1 MNVHRVMKRTWVI
14 YVFLLV
20 LLAGIAFFLWEY
32 ATQAQR
38 WVAAMGSPHLY
49 NNSNI
54 GCGTITDRSGT
65 ILLDIS
71 SSRSYAEE
79 VLTRKSTLHWL
90 GDRKGFINASAV
102 SNYADEM
109 AGYDKINGVY
119 AASGEAGHA
128 QLTLS
133 ARVQNT
139 ALEALGNRK
148 GTVAVYNY
156 KTGEIL
162 CAVTSPTFDPDDVP
176 DIAQDDTGAYDGV
189 YLNRFVQSA
198 YVPGSIFKIVTLA
211 AALENIPDIQ
221 DQTFRCYGEIEYGT
235 EAVTCETAHGKQSLR
250 GAFANSC
257 NCAFAQI
264 AEQLGKTNMV
274 NAVKK
279 YAITDALS
287 FDGVTTAQGNYNVVD
302 TAPVTF
308 AWSCIGQ
315 HSNLVNPARFMTYMG
330 AIANGGS
337 AAEPYIMSRVENGKK
352 VTYEADVHKT
362 GNLMSAETAQTLKA
376 YMRHN
381 VEAVYGDWNF
391 PGLSVCAKSGTS
403 QLGGGQKSN
412 AMFAGFV
419 DSEEYPLAF
428 MVVVENGGYG
438 SHTCV
443 PILSKV
449 LGVCK
454 SVLDQE

>member
-1 MNVHRVMKRTWVI
+1 MHRVMKRTWVI
-14 YVFLLV
+14 HVFLLI
-20 LLAGIAFFLWEY
+20 LLVGMGFFLCEY
-32 ATQAQR
+32 MTEAQR
-38 WVAAMGSPHLY
+38 WVAATGSPHLY

-54 GCGTITDRSGT
+54 GCGTITDRSGMV
-65 ILLDIS
+65 LLDIS
-71 SSRSYAEE
+71 MERSYAEDKT
-79 VLTRKSTLHWL
+79 TRKSTLHWL
-90 GDRKGFINASAV
+90 GDRKGFINAAAV

-119 AASGEAGHA
+119 AATGEAGNA

-133 ARVQNT
+133 AWVQNT
-139 ALEALGNRK
+139 ALDALDGRK

-162 CAVTSPTFDPDDVP
+162 CAVTGPTFDPDNVP
-176 DIAQDDTGAYDGV
+176 DIAADDSGKYDGV

-198 YVPGSIFKIVTLA
+198 YVPGSIFKIVTLS
-211 AALENIPDIQ
+211 AALEKIPDIAE
-221 DQTFRCYGEIEYGT
+221 QTFRCYGKIEYGT
-235 EAVTCETAHGKQSLR
+235 EAVTCETAHGNQSLER
-250 GAFANSC
+250 AFSNSC

-274 NAVKK
+274 EAVKK
-279 YAITDALS
+279 YELTQPLS
-287 FDGVTTAQGNYNVVD
+287 FDGVTTAQGNYNVSD

-315 HSNLVNPARFMTYMG
+315 HSNLVNPARYMTFMG

-337 AAEPYIMSRVENGKK
+337 AAEPYIMAQVRNGEE
-352 VTYEADVHKT
+352 VTYEAELHKT
-362 GNLMSAETAQTLKA
+362 GRLMSEETADAVKA
-376 YMRHN
+376 YMRKN
-381 VEAVYGDWNF
+381 TEWVYGDWNF
-391 PGLSVCAKSGTS
+391 PGLKVCAKSGTS

-454 SVLDQE
+454 AVMDQE

>member
-1 MNVHRVMKRTWVI
+1 MHRVMKRTWVI
-14 YVFLLV
+14 HVFLLV
-20 LLAGIAFFLWEY
+20 LLAGMAFFLWEY
-32 ATQAQR
+32 VTQAQK
-38 WVAAMGSPHLY
+38 WVASTGSPHLY

-54 GCGTITDRSGT
+54 GCGTIVDRSGT
-65 ILLDIS
+65 VLLDIS
-71 SSRSYAEE
+71 TERSYAEDKT
-79 VLTRKSTLHWL
+79 TRKSTLHWL
-90 GDRKGFINASAV
+90 GDRKGFISAAAV

-109 AGYDKINGVY
+109 AGYDRINGVY
-119 AASGEAGHA
+119 AAAGEAGHA
-128 QLTLS
+128 ELTLS

-139 ALEALGNRK
+139 ALEALDGRK

-162 CAVTSPTFDPDDVP
+162 CAVTGPTFDPDNVP
-176 DIAQDDTGAYDGV
+176 DIEADETGAYNGV

-198 YVPGSIFKIVTLA
+198 YVPGSIFKIVTVA
-211 AALENIPDIQ
+211 AALENIPDIE
-221 DQTFRCYGEIEYGT
+221 DQSFRCNGKMEYGT
-235 EAVTCETAHGKQSLR
+235 EAVTCETAHGTQSLER
-250 GAFANSC
+250 AFANSC

-279 YAITDALS
+279 YELTQSLS
-287 FDGVTTAQGNYNVVD
+287 FDGITTAKGNYNVED
-302 TAPVTF
+302 TAMVTF

-315 HSNLVNPARFMTYMG
+315 HSDLVNPARFMTFMG

-337 AAEPYIMSRVENGKK
+337 AMEPYLMAKVENGGET
-352 VTYEADVHKT
+352 TYEADPKST
-362 GNLMSAETAQTLKA
+362 GRLMSRDTADAVKA
-376 YMRHN
+376 YMRKN
-381 VEAVYGDWNF
+381 TELVYGDWNF
-391 PGLSVCAKSGTS
+391 PGLKVCAKSGTS

-419 DSEEYPLAF
+419 DSEAYPLAF

-454 SVLDQE
+454 AVMDGK

>member
-1 MNVHRVMKRTWVI
+1 MHRVTKRTWLI
-14 YVFLLV
+14 HVFLLI
-20 LLAGIAFFLWEY
+20 LLLGMGFFLWEY
-32 ATQAQR
+32 MTEAQT
-38 WVAAMGSPHLY
+38 WVASAGSPHLY

-54 GCGTITDRSGT
+54 GCGTLVDRSGT
-65 ILLDIS
+65 VLLDIS
-71 SSRSYAEE
+71 TSRSYAEDK
-79 VLTRKSTLHWL
+79 LTRKSTLHWL
-90 GDRKGFINASAV
+90 GDRKGFINANAV

-119 AASGEAGHA
+119 AVSGEAGYA
-128 QLTLS
+128 ELTLS

-139 ALEALGNRK
+139 ALEALGKRK

-162 CAVTSPTFDPDDVP
+162 CAVTSPTFDPDNVP
-176 DIAQDDTGAYDGV
+176 DIESDDSGAYDGV

-198 YVPGSIFKIVTLA
+198 YVPGSIFKIVTLT
-211 AALENIPDIQ
+211 AALEHIPDIAQ
-221 DQTFRCYGEIEYGT
+221 QSFRCNGKIEYGT
-235 EAVTCETAHGKQSLR
+235 EAVTCETAHGKQSLER
-250 GAFANSC
+250 AFANSC

-274 NAVKK
+274 EAVKK
-279 YAITDALS
+279 YEITNALT
-287 FDGVTTAQGNYNVVD
+287 FDGITTARGNYNVED
-302 TAPVTF
+302 TATVTF

-315 HSNLVNPARFMTYMG
+315 HSDLVNPARFMTFMG

-337 AAEPYIMSRVENGKK
+337 AAEPYIMARVQNGGET
-352 VTYEADVHKT
+352 TYEAETRKT
-362 GNLMSAETAQTLKA
+362 GRLMSEEIADAVKA
-376 YMRHN
+376 CMRQN
-381 VEAVYGDWNF
+381 TQWVYGDYNF
-391 PGLSVCAKSGTS
+391 PGLQVCAKSGTS

-454 SVLDQE
+454 AVMDQE

>member
-1 MNVHRVMKRTWVI
+1 MHRVMKRTWVVH
-14 YVFLLV
+14 VFLLI
-20 LLAGIAFFLWEY
+20 LLFGMAFFLWEY
-32 ATQAQR
+32 TTQAQK
-38 WVAAMGSPHLY
+38 WVASTGSPHLY

-54 GCGTITDRSGT
+54 GCGTIADRSGT
-65 ILLDIS
+65 VLLDIS
-71 SSRSYAEE
+71 TSRSYAEDA
-79 VLTRKSTLHWL
+79 LTRKSTLHWL

-119 AASGEAGHA
+119 AASGEAGYA
-128 QLTLS
+128 ELTLS

-162 CAVTSPTFDPDDVP
+162 CAVTSPTFDPDNVP
-176 DIAQDDTGAYDGV
+176 DIEADDSGTYDGI

-211 AALENIPDIQ
+211 AALENIPDIEEQ
-221 DQTFRCYGEIEYGT
+221 SFRCYGKIEYGT
-235 EAVTCETAHGKQSLR
+235 EAVTCETAHGQQTLAR
-250 GAFANSC
+250 AFANSC

-274 NAVKK
+274 EAVKK
-279 YAITDALS
+279 YGLTESLT
-287 FDGVTTAQGNYNVVD
+287 FDGITTAKGNYNVED
-302 TAPVTF
+302 TAMVTF

-315 HSNLVNPARFMTYMG
+315 HSDLVNPARFMTYMG
-330 AIANGGS
+330 AIANGGN
-337 AAEPYIMSRVENGKK
+337 AVEPYLMARVQNGGESI
-352 VTYEADVHKT
+352 YEADPEKT
-362 GNLMSAETAQTLKA
+362 GRLMSQETADTVKA
-376 YMRHN
+376 YMRKN
-381 VEAVYGDWNF
+381 TEQVYGDYNF
-391 PGLSVCAKSGTS
+391 PGLKVCAKSGTS

-454 SVLDQE
+454 AVLDGE

>member
-1 MNVHRVMKRTWVI
+1 MHRVMKRTWVI
-14 YVFLLV
+14 HVFLLI
-20 LLAGIAFFLWEY
+20 LLVGMGFFLCEY
-32 ATQAQR
+32 MTEAQR
-38 WVAAMGSPHLY
+38 WVAATGSPHLY

-54 GCGTITDRSGT
+54 GCGTITDRSGMV
-65 ILLDIS
+65 LLDIS
-71 SSRSYAEE
+71 MERSYAEDKT
-79 VLTRKSTLHWL
+79 TRKSTLHWL
-90 GDRKGFINASAV
+90 GDRKGFINAAAV

-119 AASGEAGHA
+119 AATGEAGNA
-128 QLTLS
+128 RLTLS
-133 ARVQNT
+133 AWVQNT
-139 ALEALGNRK
+139 ALDALDGRK

-162 CAVTSPTFDPDDVP
+162 CAVTGPTFDPDNVP
-176 DIAQDDTGAYDGV
+176 DIAADDSGKYDGV

-198 YVPGSIFKIVTLA
+198 YVPGSIFKIVTLS
-211 AALENIPDIQ
+211 AALEKIPDIAE
-221 DQTFRCYGEIEYGT
+221 QTFRCYGKIEYGT
-235 EAVTCETAHGKQSLR
+235 EAVTCETAHGNQSLER
-250 GAFANSC
+250 AFSNSC

-274 NAVKK
+274 EAVKK
-279 YAITDALS
+279 YELTQPLS
-287 FDGVTTAQGNYNVVD
+287 FDGITTAQGNYNVSD

-315 HSNLVNPARFMTYMG
+315 HSNLVNPARYMTFMG

-337 AAEPYIMSRVENGKK
+337 AAEPYIMAQVRNGEE
-352 VTYEADVHKT
+352 VTYEAELHKT
-362 GNLMSAETAQTLKA
+362 GRLMSEETADAVKA
-376 YMRHN
+376 YMRKN
-381 VEAVYGDWNF
+381 TEWVYGDWNF
-391 PGLSVCAKSGTS
+391 PGLKVCAKSGTS

-454 SVLDQE
+454 AVMDQE

>member
-1 MNVHRVMKRTWVI
+1 MHRVMKRTWVI
-14 YVFLLV
+14 HVFLLI
-20 LLAGIAFFLWEY
+20 LLLGMGIFLWEY
-32 ATQAQR
+32 MTEAQK
-38 WVAAMGSPHLY
+38 WVASTGSPHLY

-54 GCGTITDRSGT
+54 GCGTIVDRSGT
-65 ILLDIS
+65 VLLDIS
-71 SSRSYAEE
+71 TERSYAEDKT
-79 VLTRKSTLHWL
+79 TRKSTLHWL
-90 GDRKGFINASAV
+90 GDRKGFINAAAV

-119 AASGEAGHA
+119 AASGEAGNA
-128 QLTLS
+128 RLTLS

-139 ALEALGNRK
+139 ALEALDGRK

-162 CAVTSPTFDPDDVP
+162 CAVTGPTFDPDNVP
-176 DIAQDDTGAYDGV
+176 DIAADDSGKYDGV

-221 DQTFRCYGEIEYGT
+221 EQTFRCYGKIEYGT
-235 EAVTCETAHGKQSLR
+235 EAVTCETAHGEQSLER
-250 GAFANSC
+250 AFANSC
-257 NCAFAQI
+257 NCAFARI

-279 YAITDALS
+279 YELTQPLT
-287 FDGVTTAQGNYNVVD
+287 FDGITTAKGNYDVTD
-302 TAPVTF
+302 TATVTF

-315 HSNLVNPARFMTYMG
+315 HSNLINPARFMTYMG

-337 AAEPYIMSRVENGKK
+337 AAEPYLMARVESGGES
-352 VTYEADVHKT
+352 TYEADIRKT
-362 GNLMSAETAQTLKA
+362 GRLMAEDTADAVKA
-376 YMRHN
+376 YMRKN
-381 VEAVYGDWNF
+381 TEWVYGDWNF
-391 PGLSVCAKSGTS
+391 PGLKVCAKSGTS

-438 SHTCV
+438 ANTCV
-443 PILSKV
+443 PVISKV

-454 SVLDQE
+454 AVLDQER

>member
-1 MNVHRVMKRTWVI
+1 MHRVMKRTWLI
-14 YVFLLV
+14 HVFLLI
-20 LLAGIAFFLWEY
+20 LLAGMVFFLWEY
-32 ATQAQR
+32 TTQAQR
-38 WVAAMGSPHLY
+38 WVASSGSPHLY

-54 GCGTITDRSGT
+54 GCGTIVDRSGT
-65 ILLDIS
+65 VLLDIS
-71 SSRSYAEE
+71 TSRSYAEDAT
-79 VLTRKSTLHWL
+79 TRKSTLHWL
-90 GDRKGFINASAV
+90 GDRKGFINAAAV
-102 SNYADEM
+102 SGYADEM

-119 AASGEAGHA
+119 AASGEAGRA
-128 QLTLS
+128 ELTLS

-139 ALEALGNRK
+139 ALEALDGRK

-162 CAVTSPTFDPDDVP
+162 CAVTSPTFDPDNMP
-176 DIAQDDTGAYDGV
+176 DISADDTGAYDGV

-211 AALENIPDIQ
+211 AALENIPDIA
-221 DQTFRCYGEIEYGT
+221 DQTFRCYGKIEYGS
-235 EAVTCETAHGKQSLR
+235 EAVTCETAHGEQTLGR
-250 GAFANSC
+250 AFSNSC
-257 NCAFAQI
+257 NCAFARI
-264 AEQLGKTNMV
+264 AEQLGKNNMV

-279 YAITDALS
+279 YELTEPLS
-287 FDGVTTAQGNYNVVD
+287 FDGITTARGNYNVED
-302 TAPVTF
+302 TATVTF

-315 HSNLVNPARFMTYMG
+315 HSDLVNPARFMTYMG

-337 AAEPYIMSRVENGKK
+337 AAEPYIMSSVDSGGET
-352 VTYEADVHKT
+352 TYEAEPRKT
-362 GNLMSAETAQTLKA
+362 GRLMSGKTADALKE
-376 YMRHN
+376 YMRKN
-381 VEAVYGDWNF
+381 TEQVYGDWNF
-391 PGLSVCAKSGTS
+391 PGLKVCAKSGTS

-419 DSEEYPLAF
+419 ENEEYPLAF

-443 PILSKV
+443 PVLSKV

-454 SVLDQE
+454 AVMDQE

>member
-1 MNVHRVMKRTWVI
+1 MHRVTKRTWLI
-14 YVFLLV
+14 YVFLLILV
-20 LLAGIAFFLWEY
+20 FGMAFFLWEY
-32 ATQAQR
+32 ATQAHQ
-38 WVAAMGSPHLY
+38 WVGAVGSPHLY
-49 NNSNI
+49 NNSNL
-54 GCGTITDRSGT
+54 GCGTVVDRSGT
-65 ILLDIS
+65 VLLDIS
-71 SSRSYAEE
+71 TSRSYAEE
-79 VLTRKSTLHWL
+79 TITRKSTLHWL
-90 GDRKGFINASAV
+90 GDRQGFISASAV
-102 SNYADEM
+102 SNYAGEM

-119 AASGEAGHA
+119 AASGEAGLA
-128 QLTLS
+128 ELTLS

-139 ALEALGNRK
+139 ALEALGDRK

-162 CAVTSPTFDPDDVP
+162 CAVTSPTYDPENVP
-176 DIAQDDTGAYDGV
+176 DIAADTTGAYDGV
-189 YLNRFVQSA
+189 YLNRFIQSA
-198 YVPGSIFKIVTLA
+198 YVPGSIYKIVSLA
-211 AALENIPDIQ
+211 AAMENIPDIAQ
-221 DQTFRCYGEIEYGT
+221 QSFRCYGKIEYGT
-235 EAVTCETAHGKQSLR
+235 EAVTCETAHGDQSLER
-250 GAFANSC
+250 AFANSC

-279 YAITDALS
+279 YGITEKLS
-287 FDGVTTAQGNYNVVD
+287 FDGITTVRGNYNVED

-315 HSNLVNPARFMTYMG
+315 HSNLVNPARFMTFMG
-330 AIANGGS
+330 AIAGGGS
-337 AAEPYIMSRVENGKK
+337 AAEPYLMARVQNGGD
-352 VTYEADVHKT
+352 VTYEAQVNKT
-362 GNLMSAETAQTLKA
+362 GRLMPENIANQVKK
-376 YMRHN
+376 YMRFN
-381 VEAVYGDWNF
+381 VENVYGDWNF
-391 PGLSVCAKSGTS
+391 PGLRVCAKSGTS

-419 DSEEYPLAF
+419 ENEEYPLAF

-454 SVLDQE
+454 AVMDGK

>member
-1 MNVHRVMKRTWVI
+1 MHRVMKRTWLI
-14 YVFLLV
+14 YVFLLI
-20 LLAGIAFFLWEY
+20 LLAGMAFFLWEY
-32 ATQAQR
+32 TTQAHQ
-38 WVAAMGSPHLY
+38 WVASVGSPHLY

-54 GCGTITDRSGT
+54 GCGTIADRSGT

-71 SSRSYAEE
+71 GSRSYAPEAI
-79 VLTRKSTLHWL
+79 TRKSTLHWL
-90 GDRKGFINASAV
+90 GDRQGFINASAV
-102 SNYADEM
+102 SNYAGEM
-109 AGYDKINGVY
+109 AGFDKINGVY
-119 AASGEAGHA
+119 AASGEAGYA
-128 QLTLS
+128 RLTLS

-139 ALEALGNRK
+139 ALEALGDRK

-162 CAVTSPTFDPDDVP
+162 CAVTSPTYDPDNVP
-176 DIAQDDTGAYDGV
+176 DIGADTTGTYDGV
-189 YLNRFVQSA
+189 YLNRFIQSA
-198 YVPGSIFKIVTLA
+198 YVPGSIYKIVSLA
-211 AALENIPDIQ
+211 AAMENIPGIEN
-221 DQTFRCYGEIEYGT
+221 QTFRCYGKIEYGT
-235 EAVTCETAHGKQSLR
+235 EAVTCETAHGEQSLKQ
-250 GAFANSC
+250 AFANSC

-279 YAITDALS
+279 YEITEKLT
-287 FDGVTTAQGNYNVVD
+287 FDGITTVKGNYNVED

-315 HSNLVNPARFMTYMG
+315 HSNLVNPARFMTFMG
-330 AIANGGS
+330 AIAGGGS
-337 AAEPYIMSRVENGKK
+337 AAEPYLMSWVENGGEA
-352 VTYEADVHKT
+352 TYEAEIRST
-362 GNLMSAETAQTLKA
+362 GRLMPEAIADQVRS

-381 VEAVYGDWNF
+381 VESVYGDWNF
-391 PGLSVCAKSGTS
+391 PGLRVCAKSGTS

-419 DSEEYPLAF
+419 ENEEYPLAF

-454 SVLDQE
+454 AVMDQE

>member
-1 MNVHRVMKRTWVI
+1 MHRVMKRTWVVH
-14 YVFLLV
+14 VFLLI
-20 LLAGIAFFLWEY
+20 LLSGMAFFLWEY
-32 ATQAQR
+32 ATEAQR
-38 WVAAMGSPHLY
+38 WVAATGSPHLY

-54 GCGTITDRSGT
+54 GCGTIVDRSGT
-65 ILLDIS
+65 VLLDIS
-71 SSRSYAEE
+71 TSRSYAQDK
-79 VLTRKSTLHWL
+79 LTRKSTLHWL
-90 GDRKGFINASAV
+90 GDRKGFINAAAV
-102 SNYADEM
+102 SGYADEM

-119 AASGEAGHA
+119 AASGEAGYA
-128 QLTLS
+128 ELTLS

-139 ALEALGNRK
+139 AMEALGDRK

-162 CAVTSPTFDPDDVP
+162 CAVTGPSFDPDDMP
-176 DIAQDDTGAYDGV
+176 DIAADDTGAYDGV
-189 YLNRFVQSA
+189 FLNRFVQSA
-198 YVPGSIFKIVTLA
+198 YVPGSIFKIVTLT
-211 AALENIPDIQ
+211 AALENLPDIRE
-221 DQTFRCYGEIEYGT
+221 QTFQCRGKMEYGT
-235 EAVTCETAHGKQSLR
+235 EAVTCETAHGNQSLDR
-250 GAFANSC
+250 AFANSC

-279 YAITDALS
+279 YELTQSLS
-287 FDGVTTAQGNYNVVD
+287 FDGITTAKGNYNIEN
-302 TAPVTF
+302 TAMVSF

-315 HSNLVNPARFMTYMG
+315 HSDLVNPARFMTFMG

-337 AAEPYIMSRVENGKK
+337 AAEPYLMSRVQNGGET
-352 VTYEADVHKT
+352 TYEAQSKKT
-362 GNLMSAETAQTLKA
+362 GRLMSQEVADDVKA
-376 YMRHN
+376 YMRKN
-381 VEAVYGDWNF
+381 TQWVYGDYNF
-391 PGLSVCAKSGTS
+391 PGLEVCAKSGTS

-454 SVLDQE
+454 AVMDQE

>member
-1 MNVHRVMKRTWVI
+1 MHRVMKRTWVI
-14 YVFLLV
+14 HVFLLI
-20 LLAGIAFFLWEY
+20 LLFGMAFFLWEY
-32 ATQAQR
+32 VTEAQS
-38 WVAAMGSPHLY
+38 WVAFSGSPHLY

-54 GCGTITDRSGT
+54 GCGTISDRSGT

-71 SSRSYAEE
+71 TSRSYAEDK
-79 VLTRKSTLHWL
+79 VTRKSTLHWL
-90 GDRKGFINASAV
+90 GDRKGFINAAAV

-109 AGYDKINGVY
+109 AGYDRINGVY

-128 QLTLS
+128 ELTLS

-139 ALEALGNRK
+139 ALEALGDRK

-162 CAVTSPTFDPDDVP
+162 CAVTTPTFDPDNMP
-176 DIAQDDTGAYDGV
+176 DIEQDDSGTYDGV

-211 AALENIPDIQ
+211 TALENIPDIAEQ
-221 DQTFRCYGEIEYGT
+221 SFQCRGKIEYGT
-235 EAVTCETAHGKQSLR
+235 EAVTCETAHGNQSLDR
-250 GAFANSC
+250 AFANSC

-264 AEQLGKTNMV
+264 AEQLGKTKMV
-274 NAVKK
+274 EAVKK
-279 YAITDALS
+279 YELTQPLS
-287 FDGVTTAQGNYNVVD
+287 FDGITTARGNYNVED
-302 TAPVTF
+302 TAMVTF

-330 AIANGGS
+330 AIAGGGT
-337 AAEPYIMSRVENGKK
+337 AAEPYIMARVTNGEEI
-352 VTYEADVHKT
+352 TYEAEIKKT
-362 GNLMSAETAQTLKA
+362 NRILSRETADAVKM
-376 YMRHN
+376 YMRKN
-381 VEAVYGDWNF
+381 TEWVYGDWNF
-391 PGLSVCAKSGTS
+391 PNLKVCAKSGTS

-454 SVLDQE
+454 AVLDGES